1 MYLIAGL
8 GNPEKKYLDTWHNL
22 GFMCADKLA
31 AKLGV
36 SFDKAECKSM
46 TAHAGTSEKVIIAK
60 PLTYMNLSGEAVAE
74 LVHKYKIEKGK
85 LAVVY
90 DDVDIPLGAVRI
102 RKEGSAGTHNGM
114 RSIIKLLGREDF
126 VRVRIGSGKTT
137 PMALVDFVLSKI
149 PQEDNDA
156 VEKALENAALALEE
170 WAKGSD
176 IDCVMQRHNVK
187 AALPQ

>member
-1 MYLIAGL
+1 
-8 GNPEKKYLDTWHNL
+8 
-22 GFMCADKLA
+22 MCADKLA

-126 VRVRIGSGKTT
+126 VRVRIGSGKAT

-170 WAKGSD
+170 WANGSD